1 MPNGGKAIASSILSE
16 TSGQLSGCTQFS
28 NHLDTI
34 FCWVVER
41 IFGSQLSVLFLVVEV
56 VAAVGM
62 EQLEDD
68 ETPTLRRME

>member
-1 MPNGGKAIASSILSE
+1 
-16 TSGQLSGCTQFS
+16 
-28 NHLDTI
+28 
-34 FCWVVER
+34 VVER
-41 IFGSQLSVLFLVVEV
+41 IFASQLSVLFLVVEV